1 MEQKRLLEAQVETLG
16 RQVTALQEQRDAQER
31 ELRRLHASRTGAS
44 PSDGSDSA
52 TPATTPAHSVPPA
65 SGNRSV
71 VRTPFRDP
79 VLVHSIR
86 ILIAPPSLFC
96 LPFLLPVLFPF
107 LPSPAPAKA
116 EPHSHPLYRLSRL
129 CCFSPVA
136 LAREAL
142 SAHSAAPRV
151 RDGSRGAAR
160 RGG

>member
-71 VRTPFRDP
+71 VRTLPREP
-79 VLVHSIR
+79 VLVRSIR
-86 ILIAPPSLFC
+86 ILIAPSLFLLPPIPSSCARPFSLFC
-96 LPFLLPVLFPF
+96 LLQLLRKQSPTATNCFACAAFPRC
-107 LPSPAPAKA
+107 LGP
-116 EPHSHPLYRLSRL
+116 
-129 CCFSPVA
+129 
-136 LAREAL
+136 
-142 SAHSAAPRV
+142 
-151 RDGSRGAAR
+151 
-160 RGG
+160 